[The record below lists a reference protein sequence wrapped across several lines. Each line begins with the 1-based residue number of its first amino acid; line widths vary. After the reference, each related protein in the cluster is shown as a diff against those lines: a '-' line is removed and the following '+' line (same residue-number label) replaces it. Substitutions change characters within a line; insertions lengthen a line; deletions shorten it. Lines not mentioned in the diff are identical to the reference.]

1 MLVKVVAYIMLY
13 NISLYHASRTFKLVN
28 TSSLQEH
35 AFILNNVKALKA
47 LFLDSIYKFV
57 LCSSIIDKYIKKYNS
72 LSNIFVLNLLQ
83 IMT

>member
-1 MLVKVVAYIMLY
+1 MVNVFIDGKQMLVKSSCIYIMLS

-47 LFLDSIYKFV
+47 LFLDSI
-57 LCSSIIDKYIKKYNS
+57 
-72 LSNIFVLNLLQ
+72 
-83 IMT
+83 